1 MRAMSSPDRHPL
13 IVAASQGLP
22 GSTAR
27 QRVPIVTEATA
38 HALVSLISRDRLA
51 GWIGRLD
58 AAVLEVFGREQ
69 SYRRQALTAVPDLVG
84 RGAARYLG
92 ALTRN
97 SARRRPLNR
106 SKS

>member
-1 MRAMSSPDRHPL
+1 MRKL
-13 IVAASQGLP
+13 LASERRFLLRRRRATSLHG
-22 GSTAR
+22 R
-27 QRVPIVTEATA
+27 RRVPIVTEATA
-38 HALVSLISRDRLA
+38 PALVSLISSDRLA